1 MLRFT
6 CILFGLSFALS
17 SFAAPK
23 FYQIKKEV
31 AIRDVSV
38 EATNG
43 GFNPNFS
50 AYIVKGQVM
59 LASNPCSTQGL
70 TASLQIKQADQGKQH
85 LVAMIKGRQR
95 ADLICTA
102 EFEPVF
108 APVAITVR
116 GEGNFIDSVFVR
128 NLDELGT
135 LRSLSSLMIREISCE
150 QETFCTRE
158 YRPATCVMG
167 DVEFKANNRCEALS
181 NVRRFACLNSIEY
194 AVDDVVCT
202 FDAPRF

>member
-6 CILFGLSFALS
+6 CILFGLSFTLS

-23 FYQIKKEV
+23 FYQIKQEV
-31 AIRDVSV
+31 AIREVSV
-38 EATNG
+38 EASNG
-43 GFNPNFS
+43 GFNPDFS
-50 AYIVKGQVM
+50 AYIIKGQVM
-59 LASNPCSTQGL
+59 LASNPCRAQGL
-70 TASLQIKQADQGKQH
+70 TASLQIKQVGQGKQH

-95 ADLICTA
+95 ADRICTA

-108 APVAITVR
+108 VEVATTVR
-116 GEGNFIDSVFVR
+116 GEGSFIDSVFVR

-135 LRSLSSLMIREISCE
+135 LRSLSSLMISESSCE
-150 QETFCTRE
+150 QKTFCTRE

-167 DVEFKANNRCEALS
+167 DVEFKASNGCEALRK
-181 NVRRFACLNSIEY
+181 VRRFACLNSIEY

>member
-1 MLRFT
+1 MF
-6 CILFGLSFALS
+6 FGLSFALS

-23 FYQIKKEV
+23 YFQIKREV
-31 AIRDVSV
+31 VISDVSV

-43 GFNPNFS
+43 GFNPAFT
-50 AYIVKGQVM
+50 AYSVKGQLM
-59 LASNPCSTQGL
+59 LASNPCRAQGL
-70 TASLQIKQADQGKQH
+70 TAFLQVKAVGQGKQH

-108 APVAITVR
+108 VEVAATVR
-116 GEGNFIDSVFVR
+116 GEGTLVDSVFVR
-128 NLDELGT
+128 NVDELGT
-135 LRSLSSLMIREISCE
+135 LRSLTSLMIREISCE

-158 YRPATCVMG
+158 FRPTTCVMR
-167 DVEFKANNRCEALS
+167 DIEFKGNNRCEALS
-181 NVRRFACLNSIEY
+181 EMRRFACLNSIVY

-202 FDAPRF
+202 FDASRF